1 MKIPKITEKL
11 SGNVS
16 FRDIAIG
23 TAMGAL
29 ITSGIGIPS
38 GLSLHKKSVDEQV
51 KNATEVTLGIQNCVE
66 RLMHNHFFATYDSGT
81 YLHGTIDKIPNGP
94 TFINSYHD
102 MYSAFIG
109 RKGWISYNMPS
120 SLPIDPSDESPTLAK
135 LAAEGESLREELAK
149 QFESNTSGAVPSC
162 YGK

>member
-1 MKIPKITEKL
+1 MKIPKIAEKL
-11 SGNVS
+11 TSNAS

-29 ITSGIGIPS
+29 IVSGIGIPI

-51 KNATEVTLGIQNCVE
+51 RHATEVTLGIQNCVD

-81 YLHGTIDKIPNGP
+81 YSHGTIDKVPNGP

-109 RKGWISYNMPS
+109 RQAWISYNMPS
-120 SLPIDPSDESPTLAK
+120 SLPNGPSDESPTLAR
-135 LAAEGESLREELAK
+135 LAAEGKSLREELIK
-149 QFESNTSGAVPSC
+149 QFESNTSSAVPHC
-162 YGK
+162 YGR